1 MKVLLINGSSHDE
14 GCTYT
19 ALSEV
24 AGVLNKNGI
33 KTEIINL
40 GRDSLIDC
48 TACGACNKLKKC
60 VHEDKVNE
68 VAQKAKV
75 ADGFI
80 FGSPVYYAHPSGR
93 ILSFMDRLF
102 YSDKDKVFNH
112 KPAASIASC
121 RRSGITASLDVIN
134 KYFTFA
140 QMPIVSSS
148 YWNGV
153 HGNTPEETKQDLEG
167 LETMRNI
174 GENMTWLLK
183 CIQLGKENNVLP
195 IGNRTIKTSFI
206 R

>member
-1 MKVLLINGSSHDE
+1 MKVLLINGSSRDN
-14 GCTYT
+14 GCTFT
-19 ALSEV
+19 ALKE
-24 AGVLNKNGI
+24 I
-33 KTEIINL
+33 TKTLDSNDIESEIINL
-40 GRDSLIDC
+40 GKDSIIDC
-48 TACGACNKLKKC
+48 TACGACNNLKKC
-60 VHEDKVNE
+60 VHDDMVNE
-68 VAQKAKV
+68 VIEKARTIDAFV
-75 ADGFI
+75 

-102 YSDKDKVFNH
+102 YSDKEKVMHH

-140 QMPIVSSS
+140 QMPIISST

-153 HGNTPEETKQDLEG
+153 HGNKPEEVMEDLEG

-174 GENMTWLLK
+174 GENMSWILK
-183 CIQLGKENNVLP
+183 CIQLGKDQNITP
-195 IGNRTIKTSFI
+195 IAKKTIGTNFI